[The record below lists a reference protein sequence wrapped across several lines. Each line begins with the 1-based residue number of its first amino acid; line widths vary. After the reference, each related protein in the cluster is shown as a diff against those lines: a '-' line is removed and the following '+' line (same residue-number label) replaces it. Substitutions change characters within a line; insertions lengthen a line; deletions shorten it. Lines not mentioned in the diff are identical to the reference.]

1 VVPAKLFRSIESL
14 PLISAPMRIL
24 RDLAALNVADF
35 EETEDGF
42 KMTNLETLC
51 SEA

>member
-1 VVPAKLFRSIESL
+1 
-14 PLISAPMRIL
+14 MRIL